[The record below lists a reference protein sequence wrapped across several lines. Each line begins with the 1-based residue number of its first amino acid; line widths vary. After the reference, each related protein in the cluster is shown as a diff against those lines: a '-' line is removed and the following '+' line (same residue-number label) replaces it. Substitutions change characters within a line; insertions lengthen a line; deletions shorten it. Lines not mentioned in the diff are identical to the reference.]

1 MCYVDCHGGQ
11 QEVYNMD
18 KEFIEEQKSILVEK
32 LNEINKSLEKK
43 NVYLI
48 ETKKTILDEQYSG
61 SDIQSDLASERIML
75 RIEEQLGVRETEI
88 LSQVLLSLQNIEKET
103 YGICQHCRNP
113 ISEDRLEA
121 IPYVQTCIECQK
133 KLEDD
138 FRKNNGERI
147 HYYFKYID
155 KLDMGAFIR
164 LRSEEWD
171 RIYGRS
177 K

>member
-1 MCYVDCHGGQ
+1 
-11 QEVYNMD
+11 MD
-18 KEFIEEQKSILVEK
+18 KEFIEKQKLILVEK
-32 LNEINKSLEKK
+32 LNEINKSLKKK
-43 NVYLI
+43 NVYLM

-61 SDIQSDLASERIML
+61 SNIQSDLASERIML

-103 YGICQHCRNP
+103 YGTCQHCRNP

-133 KLEDD
+133 KQEDG
-138 FRKNNGERI
+138 FHKSNGERI

-155 KLDMGAFIR
+155 KLDRGAFIR
-164 LRSEEWD
+164 LRNEEWD

>member
-1 MCYVDCHGGQ
+1 MSYANCRTGQ

-18 KEFIEEQKSILVEK
+18 KEFIEKQKSILIEK
-32 LNEINKSLEKK
+32 LNEIDKSLKKK
-43 NVYLI
+43 NVYLL
-48 ETKKTILDEQYSG
+48 ETRKTILDEQYSG
-61 SDIQSDLASERIML
+61 SDIQSDLASERVIL

-103 YGICQHCRNP
+103 YGTCQHCRNP

-133 KLEDD
+133 KIEND

-155 KLDMGAFIR
+155 KLDMGALIK